1 MDRIYLDY
9 AATTYV
15 KDEVLEAMKPYYK
28 EHFGN
33 PSSMYESG
41 RYAKNALD
49 KAREDVAKCI
59 GAKYANEVYFTA
71 CGTESDNW
79 ALKGMAFMYPGQ
91 KKRIVTSEIE
101 HHAVLNTCAFLEMLG
116 YEVVYLPVD
125 RYGLV
130 SSIELEKAIT
140 DDTVL
145 VSIMMA
151 NNEVGTIEPIAELAE
166 TAHRC
171 GVPFHTDAV
180 QALGHVP
187 ININGL
193 NIDMLS
199 ASAHKFNGPKGTG
212 FLYVKS
218 GVKLH
223 PLLHG
228 GGQEN
233 SMRSGTENVG
243 GIVGMGAALQEHM
256 DTMQQDADRL
266 EALRSMLI
274 ALLRK
279 AGLDFIVNGS
289 ERHIPGSLSVS
300 FRGVQGEMLLHRL
313 DLMNIAVATGSACN
327 SKETTLS
334 HVIKALKIP
343 SEYANG
349 TIRITLGMDN
359 DEEQIKAMAD
369 SIVRIIG

>member
-1 MDRIYLDY
+1 M
-9 AATTYV
+9 
-15 KDEVLEAMKPYYK
+15 
-28 EHFGN
+28 
-33 PSSMYESG
+33 
-41 RYAKNALD
+41 
-49 KAREDVAKCI
+49 
-59 GAKYANEVYFTA
+59 
-71 CGTESDNW
+71 
-79 ALKGMAFMYPGQ
+79 
-91 KKRIVTSEIE
+91 
-101 HHAVLNTCAFLEMLG
+101 
-116 YEVVYLPVD
+116 
-125 RYGLV
+125 
-130 SSIELEKAIT
+130 
-140 DDTVL
+140 
-145 VSIMMA
+145 
-151 NNEVGTIEPIAELAE
+151 
-166 TAHRC
+166 
-171 GVPFHTDAV
+171 
-180 QALGHVP
+180 
-187 ININGL
+187 
-193 NIDMLS
+193 
-199 ASAHKFNGPKGTG
+199 
-212 FLYVKS
+212 KS

-243 GIVGMGAALQEHM
+243 GIVGMGTALQEHM

-349 TIRITLGMDN
+349 TIRITLGMGN
-359 DEEQIKAMAD
+359 NEEQIKAMAD

>member
-1 MDRIYLDY
+1 MIYADH
-9 AATTYV
+9 AATT
-15 KDEVLEAMKPYYK
+15 KLSAKARDAMQIWQEEEY
-28 EHFGN
+28 GN
-33 PSSMYESG
+33 PSTL
-41 RYAKNALD
+41 YAI
-49 KAREDVAKCI
+49 ARKPRAAIADARGIIARAI
-59 GAKYANEVYFTA
+59 GAKPNEIFFTSG
-71 CGTESDNW
+71 GTEADNW

-166 TAHRC
+166 TAHRY

-243 GIVGMGAALQEHM
+243 GIVGMGTALQEHM

-349 TIRITLGMDN
+349 TSRITLGMGN
-359 DEEQIKAMAD
+359 NEEQIKAMAD